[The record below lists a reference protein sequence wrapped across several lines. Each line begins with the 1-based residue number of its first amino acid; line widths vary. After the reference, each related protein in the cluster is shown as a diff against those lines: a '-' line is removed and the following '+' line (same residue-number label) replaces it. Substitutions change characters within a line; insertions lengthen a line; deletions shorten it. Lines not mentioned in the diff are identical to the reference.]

1 MERGN
6 LDVDANGEATSGVN
20 HEGESTNA
28 TPRGGGGVGH
38 NSLAMPETEAETFIS
53 VMWPLGSVL
62 SAKHFA

>member
-28 TPRGGGGVGH
+28 TSRDGPPR
-38 NSLAMPETEAETFIS
+38 SSEEAE
-53 VMWPLGSVL
+53 
-62 SAKHFA
+62 